1 MNGEVRLRD
10 ASSSDAPVFARH
22 QLDAESCRMAGFP
35 ARTEEEFLA
44 HWEKTARDPA
54 NRRRAVL
61 YEGKL
66 AGYVGSFERDGD
78 REVCYWLGREFW
90 GLGLATA
97 ALREFLKSEPVRPL
111 HARVA
116 KRNPGSIRVLEKCG
130 FVLQSADVFTNRAG
144 EKIDEFVYRLD
155 GPAAR

>member
-1 MNGEVRLRD
+1 MNGEIRLRD
-10 ASSSDAPVFARH
+10 ASSSDAPVFAR
-22 QLDAESCRMAGFP
+22 QQSDVEAGRMAGFP
-35 ARTEEEFLA
+35 PRTEEEFLA

-54 NRRRAVL
+54 NRRQAIL
-61 YEGKL
+61 YEGEL
-66 AGYVGSFERDGD
+66 AGYVGSFPRDGD

-97 ALREFLKSEPVRPL
+97 ALREYLKSEPFRPL

-116 KRNPGSIRVLEKCG
+116 RHNRGSIRVLEKCG
-130 FVLQSADVFTNRAG
+130 FVRQTADVYTNRVG

-155 GPAAR
+155 GPAAA